1 MGEVPPQDCKYVH
14 PLIRDV
20 LETYLFKTKDCFK
33 HALISPLHSEL
44 CISVSDTY
52 PKKLLC
58 ASVNRKNIPHF
69 NFKTI
74 VSQIIKVIKNYT

>member
-1 MGEVPPQDCKYVH
+1 MGEVPQDCKCVH

-44 CISVSDTY
+44 CISLSDTY
-52 PKKLLC
+52 PK
-58 ASVNRKNIPHF
+58 
-69 NFKTI
+69 
-74 VSQIIKVIKNYT
+74 